1 MCPCRNTVDS
11 TGPPE
16 VVSLTRR
23 PQQLTHRHHCETMVT
38 AQNCAQH
45 DTKTQHDSWIR
56 SDGLVSLGV
65 ASMSTLSASLRVSK
79 CQQSFSKY
87 QPSVSICHMSYVV
100 LSFRSAGLV
109 CQLVPAQSQ
118 QVLGEYVYKLSV
130 SKFEHSIRLRQ
141 FQLSI
146 SKFQRMCLS

>member
-1 MCPCRNTVDS
+1 M
-11 TGPPE
+11 
-16 VVSLTRR
+16 VSLTRR
-23 PQQLTHRHHCETMVT
+23 PQQLTGRRHCENVVT
-38 AQNCAQH
+38 AQDSAQH
-45 DTKTQHDSWIR
+45 NTTKT
-56 SDGLVSLGV
+56 
-65 ASMSTLSASLRVSK
+65 ASLVATFRWFSFSWCCKHEHIVSKFPVSARCRQVTLGFKHRVSK

-118 QVLGEYVYKLSV
+118 QVLGEYVYKISV